1 MNNLE
6 YKGNFSNDNT
16 TVKMQL
22 PMVVYVDDDSIHYMY
37 CPALDLTGY
46 GHSDKEAKKSF
57 EQTLKLYLD
66 YTVNKQT
73 LIADLK
79 AHGWSLKNKKNL
91 VSPPFRDLL
100 KHNKDFENIVDK
112 CNFKKFTHE
121 LEIPD
126 CVYA

>member
-1 MNNLE
+1 MNNIGN
-6 YKGNFSNDNT
+6 KGNIINRKA

-22 PMVVYVDDDSIHYMY
+22 PVVAYVDDNSIHYRY

-46 GHSDKEAKKSF
+46 GHSDREAKSSF
-57 EQTLKLYLD
+57 KQTLKLYLD

-73 LIADLK
+73 LIDDLK
-79 AHGWSLKNKKNL
+79 ACGWRLRSRINL
-91 VSPPFRDLL
+91 VSPPFSDLL
-100 KHNKDFENIVDK
+100 KHNKDFENIVEK